1 MLRRSKRTYAKYGK
15 IIKLRM
21 VLIVKNKFCL
31 FNKFEEQYAK
41 TK

>member
-1 MLRRSKRTYAKYGK
+1 MLRRSKITYARYGK

-31 FNKFEEQYAK
+31 FKKYKKQYNKN
-41 TK
+41 